1 MVHAVSLRLNDQICF
16 PLYAASRAIQQ
27 RYQPLLQPLG
37 LTYPQYLVMLALWE
51 EDELSVR
58 ELGARLWLDS
68 GTLTPLLKRM
78 AAAGLIERRQDA
90 ADRRVSRACLSE
102 KGRALKSQAQHVP
115 QALVGCIDPQT
126 DIENLTA
133 LKAQLDRLLQTLAAG

>member
-1 MVHAVSLRLNDQICF
+1 MSLRLDDQICF

-51 EDELSVR
+51 DDALSVR
-58 ELGARLWLDS
+58 DLGQRLWLDS

-78 AAAGLIERRQDA
+78 AAAGLIDRQQDP
-90 ADRRVSRACLSE
+90 ADRRVSRAVLTD
-102 KGRALKSQAQHVP
+102 KGRALRQQAAHIP
-115 QALVGCIDPQT
+115 EALVRCIDPQA
-126 DIENLTA
+126 DIDQIAA
-133 LKAQLDRLLQTLAAG
+133 LKQQLDRLLLTLAAG